1 MNKKLEVVIIVEK
14 LYDAVEI
21 KNDSKNRIIFITV
34 DDIGSEI
41 NVYSD
46 NELKEI
52 VKCCEE
58 QIKTTVFEPCTL
70 DGLKRLKEAVVKR
83 CGL

>member
-1 MNKKLEVVIIVEK
+1 VVIIVEK

-21 KNDSKNRIIFITV
+21 KNDSKNRIILLLLTILDQKF
-34 DDIGSEI
+34 

-70 DGLKRLKEAVVKR
+70 DGLKKAKGG
-83 CGL
+83 CS